1 MYMVSNERRRA
12 GGDGRHLGCSSTAC
26 DCKSFFFFK
35 VKTQLL
41 NVEFAMNPA
50 EILFED

>member
-12 GGDGRHLGCSSTAC
+12 EGNGKHLGCSSPTC
-26 DCKSFFFFK
+26 VCKSFFFK
-35 VKTQLL
+35 IKTQLL

-50 EILFED
+50 EILYED